1 MTQSR
6 QFSRSLD
13 SAGLVK
19 SSFKFVHKMLWEN
32 PNELLANSID
42 ITWFREHDTHLWGKS
57 GRPEITDQTEA
68 KSL

>member
-13 SAGLVK
+13 SALLVK
-19 SSFKFVHKMLWEN
+19 SSFRSVHKMLWEN

-42 ITWFREHDTHLWGKS
+42 ITWFREHTNLWGKS